1 MQGKTR
7 VNKNWSDVDSGVF
20 WTRKKDRSTS
30 SSARLSRSGT
40 FSSEFAFFGFD
51 FASHGN
57 ILWYFWM
64 LNNER
69 SRALLFWTS
78 KWKLLKNWAKSF
90 FFPQRRTLKY
100 TLGKKK
106 LLKIGR
112 KTIKCLV
119 MLNFAAHFLCTVHC
133 LCLPLGMC
141 CQIFVKMTSNGNGWC
156 VSWRQCNKFRRSWL
170 QRTFRSRR
178 GKQRK
183 QPLVNAKRCCSFS
196 YVRYTIQTINHQNK
210 CCWLIL
216 LICCFKVYLLSVSS
230 WYS

>member
-1 MQGKTR
+1 MWTQGYF
-7 VNKNWSDVDSGVF
+7 GPA
-20 WTRKKDRSTS
+20 KKID
-30 SSARLSRSGT
+30 L
-40 FSSEFAFFGFD
+40 
-51 FASHGN
+51 
-57 ILWYFWM
+57 
-64 LNNER
+64 
-69 SRALLFWTS
+69 LLFWRECRGRESFLPNLLFSGLVSHLMGIYCDILLNVEQWKVKGLWTS